1 MNKSIY
7 NLYDSDGKTK
17 FLHFT
22 INNKKYNKNI
32 LNYNL
37 IYDIKLKLEYFKI
50 ICSQDFVLRLNLL
63 DFLDLLD
70 YLVLFE

>member
-7 NLYDSDGKTK
+7 NLDDSDGKTK

-50 ICSQDFVLRLNLL
+50 QW
-63 DFLDLLD
+63 
-70 YLVLFE
+70 